1 MTKNDKANEE
11 FNHDHLN
18 FEDAVERLSHIVN
31 TMENSDIDLDKMIEN
46 YQTGQSLLK
55 FCQNKIDKAEFKL
68 TELTAQTST

>member
-11 FNHDHLN
+11 FNHDHLK

-55 FCQNKIDKAEFKL
+55 FCQNKIVKAEFKL